1 MFTSAYTQNSV
12 KWNKPET
19 ETNMFNVQRNVGLNN
34 NMKKGVIMK
43 VSMDYF
49 FLKEMLHWQHNR
61 NGLYSLSTKRA
72 CEYNLR

>member
-1 MFTSAYTQNSV
+1 
-12 KWNKPET
+12 
-19 ETNMFNVQRNVGLNN
+19 MFNVQRNVGLNN